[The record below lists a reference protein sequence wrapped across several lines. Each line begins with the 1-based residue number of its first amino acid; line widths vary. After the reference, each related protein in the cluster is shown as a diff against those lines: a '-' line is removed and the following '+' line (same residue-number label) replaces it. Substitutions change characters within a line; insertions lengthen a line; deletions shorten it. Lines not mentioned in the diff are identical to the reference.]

1 MPGRSGT
8 ANAES
13 PSGTLI
19 SPTERHDMEIRFS
32 LTPADLQTLADET
45 VDARMKDNDQHFETL
60 HDWQQRYAPA
70 LILGLALACAALS
83 PWVVYGRYTAESIIA
98 LLLALPLL
106 FMLGRRYTPRLAAL
120 GQARNAHIRQRSS
133 DGLDISLHKQLQSSR
148 DQLMG
153 VHVWQITPEA
163 LRMTSPS
170 GQQVEIA
177 WNTIACV
184 TRSASFYRL
193 ASTSQRLMGLAYV
206 LPRQSR
212 EMEAPL
218 YEQGLAELLQ
228 HCQRNPN

>member
-1 MPGRSGT
+1 
-8 ANAES
+8 
-13 PSGTLI
+13 
-19 SPTERHDMEIRFS
+19 MEIRFS
-32 LTPADLQTLADET
+32 LTAADLQTLADET
-45 VDARMKDNDQHFETL
+45 VDARVKDNDQHFETL
-60 HDWQQRYAPA
+60 RDWQQRYTPA
-70 LILGLALACAALS
+70 LILGLALAGAALS
-83 PWVVYGRYTAESIIA
+83 PWMLYGRYSAESIIA
-98 LLLALPLL
+98 LLLAMPLL
-106 FMLGRRYTPRLAAL
+106 FVLGRRYTPRLAAL

-133 DGLDISLHKQLQSSR
+133 DALGISLHKQLQSSR
-148 DQLMG
+148 DQLIG
-153 VHVWQITPEA
+153 VHVWQITPQA

-170 GQQVEIA
+170 GQQVEIS

-184 TRSASFYRL
+184 TQTASFYRL